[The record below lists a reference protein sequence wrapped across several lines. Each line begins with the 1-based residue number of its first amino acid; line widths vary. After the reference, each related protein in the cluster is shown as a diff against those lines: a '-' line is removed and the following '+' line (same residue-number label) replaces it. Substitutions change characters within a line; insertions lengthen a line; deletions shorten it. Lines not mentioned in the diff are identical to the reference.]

1 MEERIKKIKNAIS
14 AAGTGGKGA
23 TLKDR
28 FASYTGRGPTVGSI
42 E

>member
-1 MEERIKKIKNAIS
+1 VSDEIS

-28 FASYTGRGPTVGSI
+28 FNTYTRRSNKTALLEISEGQ
-42 E
+42 